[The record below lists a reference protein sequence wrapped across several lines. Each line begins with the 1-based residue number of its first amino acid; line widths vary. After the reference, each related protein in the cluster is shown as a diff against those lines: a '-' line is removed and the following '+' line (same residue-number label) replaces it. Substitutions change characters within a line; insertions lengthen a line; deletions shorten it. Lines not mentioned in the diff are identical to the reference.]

1 MKKQALII
9 TSLATMILL
18 SETDLSSDLLLFFLV
33 GAVPGTDY
41 SLSSNTMLTLVILAT
56 LLLLY
61 RQPIIRAIAAGG
73 MAYCSET
80 HRPRLDGG
88 RYIGRAVDGLSGD
101 RRNARV
107 RAADRTASA
116 GAKYRFVVADQQCR
130 RTGEYGSSL

>member
-61 RQPIIRAIAAGG
+61 RQPIIRAIAARG
-73 MAYCSET
+73 MKQATKYSVEIKERLVK
-80 HRPRLDGG
+80 RPL
-88 RYIGRAVDGLSGD
+88 
-101 RRNARV
+101 N
-107 RAADRTASA
+107 
-116 GAKYRFVVADQQCR
+116 QN
-130 RTGEYGSSL
+130 